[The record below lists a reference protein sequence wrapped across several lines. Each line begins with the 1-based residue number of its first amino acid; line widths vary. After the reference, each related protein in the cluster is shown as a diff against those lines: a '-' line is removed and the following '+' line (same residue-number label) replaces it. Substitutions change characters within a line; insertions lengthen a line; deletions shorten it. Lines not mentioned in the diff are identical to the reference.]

1 MLRSIAATLLAFL
14 VAVLAGG
21 PARAAD
27 WPTAEDCM
35 LYDAAFKAVIGDEA
49 PSAAAR
55 RVGFAAR
62 ERPLGLPDGDP
73 GLGSELN
80 LKVCVALKERI
91 YAAGMTFEPRP
102 AFGFRLPGTPY
113 YEHFS
118 RTATQG
124 GKVRVTY
131 WKSPVSGVN
140 VTLSRAADGGWTVDS
155 AEDWVTG
162 AADRR

>member
-1 MLRSIAATLLAFL
+1 MLRNLA
-14 VAVLAGG
+14 LAGVLTAALMAAAA

-27 WPTAEDCM
+27 WPTAEDCV
-35 LYDAAFKAVIGDEA
+35 LYDAAFRAVIGDEP
-49 PSAAAR
+49 PSGPAR
-55 RVGFAAR
+55 RVSFAAR
-62 ERPLGLPDGDP
+62 ERPRGVAAGDA
-73 GLGSELN
+73 GLGAPLN
-80 LKVCVALKERI
+80 LKVCIALKERI

-102 AFGFRLPGTPY
+102 VFGLRLPGTPY

-140 VTLSRAADGGWTVDS
+140 VTLSRAPDGGWTVNG
-155 AEDWVTG
+155 AEVWG
-162 AADRR
+162 ATVLR